1 MIPIYSIFLEEEVRS
16 KLVKTLGQIIEKS
29 NLRSD
34 DSIQNLARILATF
47 KSLDEAIFQQ
57 FLEHFKPVVNKSDP
71 EESLMAYVNHADFFP
86 NEAAEILL
94 EKPKEMLSNSR
105 YIPFTG
111 PAEPCWGCKSHVYP
125 SLDKTF
131 AFKRP

>member
-1 MIPIYSIFLEEEVRS
+1 MS
-16 KLVKTLGQIIEKS
+16 KLIKTLGQIIDQCD
-29 NLRSD
+29 LRRD
-34 DSIQNLARILATF
+34 CSILNIARILATF
-47 KSLDEAIFQQ
+47 KSLDEVIFQQ
-57 FLEHFKPVVNKSDP
+57 FLEYFQPVVNRSDP

-111 PAEPCWGCKSHVYP
+111 PVEPCWGCKSHVYP